1 VPGDVI
7 VERYSG
13 DEIWVVSTSPA
24 RVDEV
29 MTLDL
34 TGSGPAVTINV
45 RVIESTPV
53 LADGSVRHGL
63 RLLVVS
69 SPEGF
74 AT

>member
-34 TGSGPAVTINV
+34 AGCGPAVTVDV
-45 RVIESTPV
+45 RVVESTPV
-53 LADGSVRHGL
+53 LVDGSVRHGL
-63 RLLVVS
+63 RLHVVAP
-69 SPEGF
+69 PEGLD
-74 AT
+74 T